1 MKSTGRGQTLRVNQ
15 MIREREVR
23 LIGEDGS
30 QLGVRSA
37 QEALKLAEEAGLDL
51 VEVAPQ
57 VKPPVCRIMDYGKYK
72 YTQSKRQQEAKKR
85 QKMIHVKEVKLRPKT
100 DEHDFQVKARRAR
113 EFLARGDKV
122 KVTMRFRG
130 REMAHKDLGRRGLD
144 RLAEQLSDVGAMEGP
159 VNQDRFLMVM
169 NLVPKR

>member
-1 MKSTGRGQTLRVNQ
+1 

-23 LIGEDGS
+23 LIGEDGA
-30 QLGVRSA
+30 QLGIRSA
-37 QEALKLAEEAGLDL
+37 QEALELAQEAGLDL

-72 YTQSKRQQEAKKR
+72 YTQSKRQQEARKR
-85 QKMIHVKEVKLRPKT
+85 QKTIQVKEVKLRPKT

-122 KVTMRFRG
+122 KVTLRFRG
-130 REMAHKDLGRRGLD
+130 REMVHKDLGRQRLD
-144 RLAEQLSDVGAMEGP
+144 RLAEQLSDVGGVEGD
-159 VNQDRFLMVM
+159 VKQEGYLMVM
-169 NLVPKR
+169 HLVPKS